1 MTGYEREELIGN
13 NPRILK
19 SGKQDQKF
27 YEDMWNTLL
36 SGKSFTSEIVNKK
49 KNGELYFENAIITP
63 IVDNHGKVFKI
74 VAVKEDITEKKQL
87 QEQLNQTQ
95 KLDSIGQLA
104 GGVAH
109 DFNNILSAIMGYV
122 ELAKLQIDNKN
133 ALPAYLD
140 NIMAATERAANLT
153 EKLLIFARKKP
164 TVVENI
170 NIADVINSF
179 ENMLKRLIGEE
190 IELII
195 NKGENISFVK
205 GNKGQIEQI
214 LLNLCIN
221 AKDAINGIGKIIIN
235 VENVFIDEQY
245 CKTHSGFTPGN
256 FVCLSVTDNGCG
268 MDKALIKNIFEPF
281 FTTKEV
287 GKGTG
292 LGLSTVYGIVKQH
305 NGFINVYSELGVGT
319 TFRIYFPAIEKE
331 GEENKQKHTEKFV
344 FGMKAEKAANILL
357 VEDDEILNEAFKDTL
372 NKIGYNVFPAT
383 SPEDALDIVRE
394 NGKNIDLIITDVIM
408 PGMSGRALVDTIR
421 DYLPDIKVIFMSGY
435 NEELVSERGIF
446 VEEVKFL
453 QKPFTLNQLV
463 SIIFETLSD
472 SYRETNFFIFQTK
485 KIKKALVNNIFTTL
499 VN

>member
-1 MTGYEREELIGN
+1 M
-13 NPRILK
+13 
-19 SGKQDQKF
+19 
-27 YEDMWNTLL
+27 
-36 SGKSFTSEIVNKK
+36 
-49 KNGELYFENAIITP
+49 
-63 IVDNHGKVFKI
+63 FKI

-485 KIKKALVNNIFTTL
+485 KIK
-499 VN
+499 